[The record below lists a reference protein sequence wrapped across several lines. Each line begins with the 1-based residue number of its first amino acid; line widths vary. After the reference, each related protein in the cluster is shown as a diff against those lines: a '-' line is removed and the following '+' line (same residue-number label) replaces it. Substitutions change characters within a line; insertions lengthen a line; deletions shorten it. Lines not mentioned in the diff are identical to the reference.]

1 MTAEMRAVD
10 VFLCGG
16 GRLKKFCGALCL
28 LFSTRTSRATV
39 CVKGSSLKLWWPPSG
54 AAAWAGFRQGHQP
67 VLRSGKRAHATAAN
81 GRGEVHVGS
90 WGRFPGASRGG
101 DPWIVLG
108 DQARRLRAAAEA
120 GQSLRGDSVAVCL
133 AFERRRAASFRLL
146 RLVRCFAAICSP
158 SRHHHGEFHRTSCA
172 TCVAA
177 LPVPFQ

>member
-1 MTAEMRAVD
+1 MLVVYDSYLEGDGVCERKLSEALVASVGCCS
-10 VFLCGG
+10 VGG
-16 GRLKKFCGALCL
+16 LSAGT
-28 LFSTRTSRATV
+28 STRFCDLERVPT
-39 CVKGSSLKLWWPPSG
+39 PPRQMEEEKFMLDLG
-54 AAAWAGFRQGHQP
+54 AGFQELPEEVIHGSCS
-67 VLRSGKRAHATAAN
+67 VTRSRPWRWTE
-81 GRGEVHVGS
+81 EVHIGEA
-90 WGRFPGASRGG
+90 RFLVEA
-101 DPWIVLG
+101 L
-108 DQARRLRAAAEA
+108 RLLAAAEA